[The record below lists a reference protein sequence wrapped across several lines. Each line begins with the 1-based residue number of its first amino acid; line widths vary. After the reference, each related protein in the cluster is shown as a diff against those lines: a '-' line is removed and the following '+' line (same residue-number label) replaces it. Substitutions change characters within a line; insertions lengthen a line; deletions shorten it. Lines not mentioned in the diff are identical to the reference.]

1 MPKLV
6 SILGAYFFA
15 IRWSTWSIGSACGKS
30 RSGVLSLAVNRF
42 GAKNLRR
49 SKRCVVDFGDLSER
63 EKRAVLFE
71 VDAITKEG
79 LTPVP
84 IMVEVSLPKTIRL
97 FNAVWLSRRRAR
109 SFFLD
114 ALVIRRELDRLF
126 RVKVFRV
133 RMPRKKS
140 ERQAQS
146 SHKPR
151 KISEHLTMP

>member
-1 MPKLV
+1 V
-6 SILGAYFFA
+6 
-15 IRWSTWSIGSACGKS
+15 
-30 RSGVLSLAVNRF
+30 
-42 GAKNLRR
+42 KNLKR
-49 SKRCVVDFGDLSER
+49 SKRNVVDFRDLCER

-71 VDAITKEG
+71 VDAISKEG

-84 IMVEVSLPKTIRL
+84 IMVEVSLPRTIRL
-97 FNAVWLSRRRAR
+97 FNAVRLSRRRAR

-140 ERQAQS
+140 DYRTQS
-146 SHKPR
+146 SRKPR
-151 KISEHLTMP
+151 KISEHFTMP

>member
-1 MPKLV
+1 M
-6 SILGAYFFA
+6 
-15 IRWSTWSIGSACGKS
+15 GSARGKS
-30 RSGVLSLAVNRF
+30 KLGVLSQVGNRF
-42 GAKNLRR
+42 GAKDLNHSRR
-49 SKRCVVDFGDLSER
+49 RVVDFRDLSER

-79 LTPVP
+79 LAPVP

-97 FNAVWLSRRRAR
+97 FNAVRLSRRRAR

-126 RVKVFRV
+126 QVNVFRV

-140 ERQAQS
+140 ECQAQS
-146 SHKPR
+146 SRKPR
-151 KISEHLTMP
+151 RINEHFTMP